1 MCWPVCGPRLA
12 PGDTRLHPVRI
23 VLSSTSRWCK
33 RARWGLVMTVHV
45 CGMRQGLHSGLYEV
59 VASCRHALIWW
70 ESEAVD
76 GWVVG
81 LGTEGMLTQALWMC
95 EVGGWCMGSQRQAV
109 DWLASWLVRVGLGS
123 GLVIG

>member
-1 MCWPVCGPRLA
+1 MCGPRLA

-33 RARWGLVMTVHV
+33 RARWDLVMTVHV

-95 EVGGWCMGSQRQAV
+95 EVVCVWCMGSQRQAV
-109 DWLASWLVRVGLGS
+109 DWLVSWLVRVGLGS

>member
-1 MCWPVCGPRLA
+1 
-12 PGDTRLHPVRI
+12 
-23 VLSSTSRWCK
+23 
-33 RARWGLVMTVHV
+33 
-45 CGMRQGLHSGLYEV
+45 MRQGLHSGLYEV

-123 GLVIG
+123 GLAVG